1 MQAIERAITQIRQH
15 LGRLSVNARLLI
27 GSMMVILVM
36 ALLLVSQYAGRS
48 DMMPLGL
55 PSTADVRAAAIRY
68 LESSAI
74 PHEDRGNDIYV
85 PAGKQYEVVGRL
97 NERGIVG
104 AGEIDFNALIDKQ
117 SNPFLSRDQAR
128 QMWLTAKQNVLAAMI
143 SARQDVAGATVVIG
157 EPAGAPGI
165 GRASIQPT
173 ASVSVRMKSGA
184 LTQEQAD
191 AIGRMVAAS
200 HAGLKPESVTVV
212 DTGAARAFKPRP
224 DDVAAGGQYLEQKN
238 RIEQHFQ
245 RTIESALSRVPGSV
259 VTVNA
264 VVKNTR
270 ETRNVRTVDEPRVGV
285 VSSETRDFTSIGASP
300 SGEAGMTPNTGAS
313 IRGMSRGSQTTE
325 SVSKERTDPQFGGAH
340 EIIQDATGYPL
351 LVNALV
357 GIPKSYFVK
366 IWQDGQATPDAAPD
380 AAALAQVVDDQ
391 TKRWEED
398 LSLLIRTDGLTG
410 AIAGTVRVSM
420 IHDFDI
426 TLTGGVPTPLGVAT
440 VSNLLEGGGGMVKNL
455 VLGALAVLSVI
466 MMFLMVRRANV
477 REPLPSPAETAGILP
492 SLGGEGVDVVGEA
505 EEGEAVL
512 EGLELDEATLRMQEL
527 LKQIN
532 EAVKAR
538 PEEAAAM
545 FQRWA
550 TSEVG

>member
-1 MQAIERAITQIRQH
+1 MQAIERAITQIRQQ

-36 ALLLVSQYAGRS
+36 ALLLVSQYAGRP

-55 PSTADVRAAAIRY
+55 PNTPDVRASAIRY
-68 LESSAI
+68 LESSGIA
-74 PHEDRGNDIYV
+74 HEDRGSDIYV
-85 PAGKQYEVVGRL
+85 QAGRQYEVVGQL

-117 SNPFLSRDQAR
+117 SNPFLSRDQSR
-128 QMWLTAKQNVLAAMI
+128 QMWLTAKQNVLSAMI
-143 SARQDVAGATVVIG
+143 AARQDVAGATVVIG
-157 EPAGAPGI
+157 EPTGAPGI
-165 GRASIQPT
+165 GRASILPT

-184 LTQEQAD
+184 LTQESAD

-200 HAGLKPESVTVV
+200 HAGLKPENVTVV
-212 DTGAARAFKPRP
+212 DTLASRAFKPRS
-224 DDVAAGGQYLEQKN
+224 DDVVAGGQYLEQKN

-245 RTIESALSRVPGSV
+245 RTIESALSRVPGAV

-270 ETRNVRTVDEPRVGV
+270 ETRNVRTVDEPRIGV
-285 VSSETRDFTSIGASP
+285 VSSETRDFTSVGSLP
-300 SGEAGMTPNTGAS
+300 SGEAGMAPNTGAS
-313 IRGMSRGSQTTE
+313 IRGMGRGSQTTE

-340 EIIQDATGYPL
+340 EVIQDATGYPI

-357 GIPKSYFVK
+357 GMPKSYFVK
-366 IWQDGQATPDAAPD
+366 IWQDGQATPDAVPD
-380 AAALAQVVDDQ
+380 AAALAQVVEAQ
-391 TKRWEED
+391 TAQWQED
-398 LSLLIRTDGLTG
+398 LALLIRTDGLADTMP
-410 AIAGTVRVSM
+410 GTVRVSM
-420 IHDFDI
+420 IHDFEA
-426 TLTGGVPTPLGVAT
+426 TLTSGMPAPLGVAT
-440 VSNLLEGGGGMVKNL
+440 VSNLLEGGGLVKNL
-455 VLGALAVLSVI
+455 VLAGLALLSVV

-492 SLGGEGVDVVGEA
+492 SLGGDGVDVVGEA
-505 EEGEAVL
+505 EEGEAIL
-512 EGLELDEATLRMQEL
+512 EGLELDDATLRMQEL

-532 EAVKAR
+532 ETVKAR